1 MTFFGEYYFTN
12 FGEYIFE
19 NLSKSLKLS
28 QILVTKFL
36 KISLIQQNFHQ
47 FWWKNMCKIIN
58 KYCHRFRW
66 NFHHLITHYFLW
78 FTKKITRIGENSA
91 KNSSE
96 NQDGLLPRW
105 NAIWQNAVWTCSI
118 FVWGFPNWFWP
129 CCCNIKLSHQNA
141 INLDM
146 WKLRLKVHEK
156 LSRWINLV
164 FRSNQILKM

>member
-19 NLSKSLKLS
+19 NLNKSLKLS

-96 NQDGLLPRW
+96 NQDGLLPP
-105 NAIWQNAVWTCSI
+105 AIALLAFHRIQP
-118 FVWGFPNWFWP
+118 GFN
-129 CCCNIKLSHQNA
+129 NISL
-141 INLDM
+141 
-146 WKLRLKVHEK
+146 
-156 LSRWINLV
+156 
-164 FRSNQILKM
+164 SNQRSQYYFYTFYPIFHKSLWPFQLIHVCRHVPSLKM

>member
-19 NLSKSLKLS
+19 NLNKSLKLS

-96 NQDGLLPRW
+96 NQDGLLPPSPHVNQFDILSITKW
-105 NAIWQNAVWTCSI
+105 HIWCILWCIV
-118 FVWGFPNWFWP
+118 
-129 CCCNIKLSHQNA
+129 IKAFSLLA
-141 INLDM
+141 
-146 WKLRLKVHEK
+146 W
-156 LSRWINLV
+156 
-164 FRSNQILKM
+164 

>member
-1 MTFFGEYYFTN
+1 MNKLWWNFEVNKYSPISVIFFHQNLASHFNFHQILWINFTKISDIFLWVIFTN

-19 NLSKSLKLS
+19 NLSKSFKLS

-78 FTKKITRIGENSA
+78 FTKKSPELVKIQP
-91 KNSSE
+91 KNR
-96 NQDGLLPRW
+96 QK
-105 NAIWQNAVWTCSI
+105 
-118 FVWGFPNWFWP
+118 
-129 CCCNIKLSHQNA
+129 IKLGSY
-141 INLDM
+141 LG
-146 WKLRLKVHEK
+146 
-156 LSRWINLV
+156 
-164 FRSNQILKM
+164 

>member
-19 NLSKSLKLS
+19 NLSKSSKLS

-47 FWWKNMCKIIN
+47 FWWKNMCKIII

-66 NFHHLITHYFLW
+66 NFHHLTTHYFLW

-96 NQDGLLPRW
+96 NQDGLLPRIYSRPSSVQELLSELIIITQITQTRGRSPSW
-105 NAIWQNAVWTCSI
+105 FSDEFLVEFSPILVI
-118 FVWGFPNWFWP
+118 F
-129 CCCNIKLSHQNA
+129 
-141 INLDM
+141 
-146 WKLRLKVHEK
+146 
-156 LSRWINLV
+156 LV
-164 FRSNQILKM
+164 NHKR

>member
-19 NLSKSLKLS
+19 NLNKSLKLS

-96 NQDGLLPRW
+96 NQDGLLPRGKYISKSVIFLMSYIVHW
-105 NAIWQNAVWTCSI
+105 IGGSPLVPNGHRRGACHAYRWTLLQN
-118 FVWGFPNWFWP
+118 
-129 CCCNIKLSHQNA
+129 LEE
-141 INLDM
+141 D
-146 WKLRLKVHEK
+146 
-156 LSRWINLV
+156 
-164 FRSNQILKM
+164 

>member
-19 NLSKSLKLS
+19 NLNKSLKLS

-96 NQDGLLPRW
+96 NQDGLLPPHLGSLFILTTSDLCPWWRGW
-105 NAIWQNAVWTCSI
+105 AWWGGCECDNDADTWQMMMGVQPLCLGKNSYQLWH
-118 FVWGFPNWFWP
+118 P
-129 CCCNIKLSHQNA
+129 
-141 INLDM
+141 
-146 WKLRLKVHEK
+146 
-156 LSRWINLV
+156 
-164 FRSNQILKM
+164 